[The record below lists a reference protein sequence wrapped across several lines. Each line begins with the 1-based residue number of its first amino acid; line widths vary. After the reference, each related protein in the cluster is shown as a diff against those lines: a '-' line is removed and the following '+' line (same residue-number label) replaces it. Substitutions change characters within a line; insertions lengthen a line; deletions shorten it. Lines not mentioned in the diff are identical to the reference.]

1 MALLKTKTKALEAY
15 AVARDVEKFD
25 LLIEDMNNEFAE
37 SWAPLSFE
45 QAMEELNGGQLE
57 ALEFVIVGIDRQDE
71 DDLAPVARFIRFAK
85 KLGVAVVLIANDL
98 TPMGLHQLMRLG
110 ADDFAPYP
118 LPDGALHES
127 ISRLRDSL
135 NDAPKTEKK
144 NRDRHGLI
152 LPVYGIA
159 GGVGA
164 TTFAVNLAWEMA
176 LASRKTNKRV
186 ALLDFNFQFGSVSTY
201 LDLARR
207 EAIYELISDPSS
219 IDHDTL
225 SQALTSFKSRMAV
238 LTAPSDALPLD
249 IIAPEEI
256 QRLLE
261 IAQSSYDFV
270 VVDMPQTLV
279 HWSDNVL
286 RMCETYFA
294 IMEIDMRSA
303 QNTLRFLRALKAE
316 ELPFEKVQFAL
327 NRAPGFAD
335 MSGKSR
341 VKRLSESLGVDLKIL
356 LPDGGKAVTAA
367 CDQGLPLAE
376 VVAKN
381 PLRKEIRKIATAL
394 LEMAEAAKAAV
405 AQ

>member
-1 MALLKTKTKALEAY
+1 MALLKTKTSAIEAY

-25 LLIEDMNNEFAE
+25 LLIEDMNNEFDE
-37 SWAPLSFE
+37 SWAPLGFDE
-45 QAMEELNGGQLE
+45 AMDELNGGQVE
-57 ALEFVIVGIDRQDE
+57 ALEFVVVGIDRHDE
-71 DDLAPVARFIRFAK
+71 EDLTPAARFIRFAK
-85 KLGVAVVLIANDL
+85 KLGVRVILVANDL

-127 ISRLRDSL
+127 ITRLRDMQEE
-135 NDAPKTEKK
+135 APRTEKK
-144 NRDRHGLI
+144 KKSRNGLI

-176 LASRKTNKRV
+176 IASRKSNKRV

-225 SQALTSFKSRMAV
+225 AQALTSFKSRLAV

-261 IAQSSYDFV
+261 IAQASYDFV
-270 VVDMPQTLV
+270 IVDMPQTLV

-294 IMEIDMRSA
+294 VMEIDMRSA

-341 VKRLSESLGVDLKIL
+341 VKRLSESLGVELKIL
-356 LPDGGKAVTAA
+356 LPDGGRAVTAA

-381 PLRKEIRKIATAL
+381 PLRKEIRKISAAL
-394 LEMAEAAKAAV
+394 LEMAEAAKAAI
-405 AQ
+405 A

>member
-1 MALLKTKTKALEAY
+1 MALLKTKTKALEAF

-25 LLIEDMNNEFAE
+25 LLIEDMNNEFTDG
-37 SWAPLSFE
+37 WAPLTFE
-45 QAMEELNGGQLE
+45 EAMNELNGGQLE

-71 DDLAPVARFIRFAK
+71 DDLTLVARFIRLAK
-85 KLGVAVVLIANDL
+85 KLGISVILIANDL

-110 ADDFAPYP
+110 SDDFAPYP
-118 LPDGALHES
+118 LPDGALHDS
-127 ISRLRDSL
+127 ISRLRDAQT
-135 NDAPKTEKK
+135 DEPKTETKDR
-144 NRDRHGLI
+144 NRHGLI

-164 TTFAVNLAWEMA
+164 TTFAVNLAWEMT
-176 LASRKTNKRV
+176 LAVRKSNKRV

-219 IDHDTL
+219 IDKDTL
-225 SQALTSFKSRMAV
+225 SQALTSFKSRLAV

-261 IAQSSYDFV
+261 IAQASYDFV
-270 VVDMPQTLV
+270 IVDMPQTLV

-294 IMEIDMRSA
+294 VMEIDMRSA

-376 VVAKN
+376 VAPKN
-381 PLRKEIRKIATAL
+381 PLRKEIRKISAAL
-394 LEMAEAAKAAV
+394 LEMAESAKAAV
-405 AQ
+405 A